1 MEINDRNQLK
11 EYFKTNKRPTESN
24 FGDLIDS
31 VALKSEAAPIEN
43 KPYKVFSAM
52 LSVENNSLDPFNPN
66 YIITHTLLEEN
77 TIGELNFE
85 FGRGNEIIISDLS
98 GENRLTFERRLIILG
113 TIREDFNFSSIT
125 ESARISDDSIRLKFT
140 IKEDDVTL
148 PDPTARPEFYNLPI
162 EIKVFD
168 EFPFLIETDSKLE
181 RYRNYLKTSD
191 LIKDQNLLIPPYRF
205 VSPDGRR
212 NNEHN
217 GSNKDEDLEIYKK
230 MPDRYLILPEIN
242 TDGDKNPHTY
252 NLRTKEFACYYTYL
266 KNWVNDIPSDSFLRN
281 SVKKARKTEASECI
295 INFGNNPAENNI
307 ETLKIALLSGN
318 DNGIK
323 RISLIVNDEI
333 THYTREEILLL

>member
-162 EIKVFD
+162 E
-168 EFPFLIETDSKLE
+168 
-181 RYRNYLKTSD
+181 
-191 LIKDQNLLIPPYRF
+191 
-205 VSPDGRR
+205 
-212 NNEHN
+212 
-217 GSNKDEDLEIYKK
+217 
-230 MPDRYLILPEIN
+230 
-242 TDGDKNPHTY
+242 
-252 NLRTKEFACYYTYL
+252 
-266 KNWVNDIPSDSFLRN
+266 
-281 SVKKARKTEASECI
+281 
-295 INFGNNPAENNI
+295 
-307 ETLKIALLSGN
+307 
-318 DNGIK
+318 
-323 RISLIVNDEI
+323 
-333 THYTREEILLL
+333 